1 MSLVFDCMYTVGHAQ
16 ANCCKIPTKTRSKTR
31 WCFCRGIK
39 CSRKSKMN
47 FRVLE
52 LKWVKWICDRKF
64 DFYIISSDR
73 DVNDAKK
80 KWFLQ
85 LCDCSPLSEDRRGW
99 KNTDVATWILRGEPH
114 AADPLMAGDDN
125 TSPAVNICTC
135 SRRSPQDPWSACP
148 SINRPKTN
156 RVGQLMTTAEIIA
169 PGQWVTEK

>member
-16 ANCCKIPTKTRSKTR
+16 ANGCKIPRKTRSKTR

-73 DVNDAKK
+73 DVNDANRNGCCSYVIVHRCLKIGVDEK
-80 KWFLQ
+80 TRMLQ
-85 LCDCSPLSEDRRGW
+85 HGSSAANPMPLTRSW
-99 KNTDVATWILRGEPH
+99 PVMITLA
-114 AADPLMAGDDN
+114 
-125 TSPAVNICTC
+125 
-135 SRRSPQDPWSACP
+135 RRSIFAPVPEGLLRTPDLHCP

-169 PGQWVTEK
+169 PGQ